1 MQISA
6 KADQAVRALLELAA
20 REPET
25 VTAESVAAAL
35 GLPRRSV
42 VSLLADLRRA
52 DLVRA
57 SRGSTGGYVPARP
70 ARTISLGDVVRAVDG
85 PDALGVEGVA
95 VASDAA
101 RHLPHVWDALG
112 VGVRRILDATTLHDV
127 VTGDLPGP
135 VRRLVEP
142 HDAF

>member
-6 KADQAVRALLELAA
+6 KADQAVCALLELAA
-20 REPET
+20 REPEV
-25 VTAESVAAAL
+25 VTAETVAAAL

-42 VSLLADLRRA
+42 VALLGDLRRA

-70 ARTISLGDVVRAVDG
+70 TRAISLGDVVRAVDG
-85 PDALGVEGVA
+85 PDALDVDGVGG
-95 VASDAA
+95 ASAAA
-101 RHLPHVWDALG
+101 RHLPRVWDALG
-112 VGVRRILDATTLHDV
+112 AGVRRILDATTLHDV
-127 VTGDLPGP
+127 VTGDLPGS